1 MELIFAIGLPVLVGI
16 IGLIAIGA
24 VIGRLYRR
32 SSKDIAYVRTG
43 LGGQKVVLDGGSL
56 VLPVFPLHRLPST

>member
-1 MELIFAIGLPVLVGI
+1 MELIFTIGLPVIVGI
-16 IGLIAIGA
+16 IGLFAIGA

-43 LGGQKVVLDGGSL
+43 LGGQKVVLDGGSK
-56 VLPVFPLHRLPST
+56 